1 MTKHQ
6 RSILSLFAF
15 VFPAAATGHAQGAL
29 LGTTVSGQA
38 TLNQANN
45 NIWNTATIN
54 PTPVI
59 ATVVDPGTEFSIPA
73 ANPSS
78 GFLSLDADFT
88 DSTLLITF
96 GNPFSTTQLYVVF
109 GLFFTQL
116 QCPGG
121 IGGVDILSNTIP
133 GASVD
138 FTADSISVHIPGE
151 QVLAPGAS
159 HSLLPGI
166 SGVPEAGLLR
176 CFSE

>member
-1 MTKHQ
+1 
-6 RSILSLFAF
+6 
-15 VFPAAATGHAQGAL
+15 
-29 LGTTVSGQA
+29 
-38 TLNQANN
+38 
-45 NIWNTATIN
+45 
-54 PTPVI
+54 
-59 ATVVDPGTEFSIPA
+59 VVDPGTEFSIPA

-109 GLFFTQL
+109 DLFFTQL
-116 QCPGG
+116 QYPGG

-166 SGVPEAGLLR
+166 SGVPEGGTSALLLGVGLAGLLMVR
-176 CFSE
+176 RGLAS